1 MKIAFI
7 LSLFLVACGSGV
19 VRMDRQVRDE
29 KGNVVSSVT
38 VTQNNATV
46 SDTEKLFKS
55 AREYEESARGGDIAS
70 QGIQRGLPVSL
81 NTQGS
86 QVTAGYVQSP
96 YGYNGSSGFSSAY
109 DPLIA
114 AERATLGNQPYGQ
127 LPPLTQYAPAP
138 PPVYGQPQQLPTLT
152 GDGKE
157 ACPPNGKGRT
167 DGERLTCSEN
177 ALKSM
182 ADILIK

>member
-1 MKIAFI
+1 M
-7 LSLFLVACGSGV
+7 VACSTGSV
-19 VRMDRQVRDE
+19 TVKRDIRDD
-29 KGNVVSSVT
+29 KGNVVGKIEVSHPKASIGET
-38 VTQNNATV
+38 EALLASTRTLEATI
-46 SDTEKLFKS
+46 
-55 AREYEESARGGDIAS
+55 RGGEIGVLGV
-70 QGIQRGLPVSL
+70 QHGLPVSL
-81 NTQGS
+81 DTAGT

-114 AERATLGNQPYGQ
+114 AERATLGSQPYGQ
-127 LPPLTQYAPAP
+127 LPSLTQNAPAP

-157 ACPPNGKGRT
+157 ACPPSGKGRT